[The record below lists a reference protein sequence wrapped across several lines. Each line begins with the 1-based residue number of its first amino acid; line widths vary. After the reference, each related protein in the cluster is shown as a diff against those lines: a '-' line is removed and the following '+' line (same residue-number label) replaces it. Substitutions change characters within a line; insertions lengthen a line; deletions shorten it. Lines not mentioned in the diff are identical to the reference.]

1 MAFSRRHHR
10 QSKGCLA
17 AALNVEEGAMAFIW
31 EKERVTLAKIINP
44 RTRMT
49 KSGEDGIFSWAK
61 VTYSLVVI
69 CIISDWRFAWKK

>member
-1 MAFSRRHHR
+1 
-10 QSKGCLA
+10 
-17 AALNVEEGAMAFIW
+17 MAFIW

-69 CIISDWRFAWKK
+69 CIISDRRFAWKK